1 MVLKT
6 GNEDMEKI
14 HLHSQTREK
23 AVIAAV
29 KVIVDIIS
37 EGDQDAEHISSKY
50 VIGILQEAIRR
61 VQMKAEL
68 RPIKDFLS
76 MQK

>member
-1 MVLKT
+1 M
-6 GNEDMEKI
+6 DKI
-14 HLHSQTREK
+14 QRYHKAREK
-23 AVIAAV
+23 AIIAAV
-29 KVIVDIIS
+29 KVVVDIIS

-68 RPIKDFLS
+68 RPIKDFLDT
-76 MQK
+76 QK

>member
-29 KVIVDIIS
+29 KVVVDIIS
-37 EGDQDAEHISSKY
+37 EGDQDAELISSKY
-50 VIGILQEAIRR
+50 VIGILQEAIRC

>member
-6 GNEDMEKI
+6 GNKDMEKI

-29 KVIVDIIS
+29 KVVVDIIS

-50 VIGILQEAIRR
+50 VIDILQEAIRR

-68 RPIKDFLS
+68 RPIKDFLA

>member
-23 AVIAAV
+23 AV
-29 KVIVDIIS
+29 VDIIS

-50 VIGILQEAIRR
+50 VIDILQEAIRR

-68 RPIKDFLS
+68 RPIKDFLA